1 MFLFGNVKLDLSC
14 LDNYLL
20 ISSFE
25 LKLQGFYLYYDIN
38 NETWIRNGKVTKK
51 DLLLVIKNTV
61 VKNSD
66 SYQSKFHSYYPLSEI
81 NNQHFVREKII

>member
-1 MFLFGNVKLDLSC
+1 MFLFDNIKLNLSC

-38 NETWIRNGKVTKK
+38 NETWIRNGKVTKM
-51 DLLLVIKNTV
+51 DLLLVIKNTI
-61 VKNSD
+61 VKN
-66 SYQSKFHSYYPLSEI
+66 LIVI
-81 NNQHFVREKII
+81 NQNSIHIIH